1 MKLRDAL
8 LSQRVH
14 EVLGQI
20 APLSG
25 APIRAVAQDGVVR
38 LRGLVGSPRE
48 AHLAETIV
56 SGLTGVRRVI
66 NELDVKTPAAPSHPY
81 AVAEGAYH
89 GEFTLTRDEDQ
100 SLEV

>member
-38 LRGLVGSPRE
+38 LRGTVGSARE
-48 AHLAETIV
+48 ARLAETIV
-56 SGLTGVRRVI
+56 SGLTGVRKVI
-66 NELDVKTPAAPSHPY
+66 NELEVRGPAGFPHPY
-81 AVAEGAYH
+81 GVTEGVFHAD
-89 GEFTLTRDEDQ
+89 FTLTRDEDDR
-100 SLEV
+100 LEV